1 MRLIHTDV
9 FDCMMKKKMFFLLC
23 LPVFWTLIAPSQLL
37 AAPIEKRLAGRILLA
52 VEDHG
57 EAWYVDPITYERT
70 YLKDGA
76 SAFALLRS
84 NGLGISE
91 KDFKSLGAKNRK
103 LLNRLSGRIVLRVQA
118 HGEAY
123 YIDPVY
129 KNLTYLQDG
138 KAAFDVLRNYGLG
151 IKTMDLSNIPVSSKS
166 TVPIPENDALINES
180 VLQSTWTN
188 LINSRRS
195 LSGLSVLSISPD
207 LQTSSDIW
215 VKYLAGLQTITHT
228 RPNNESLLNWAQRQ
242 GVSVKQN
249 APAGT
254 SLFAENLG
262 IITTG
267 TSETE
272 LIAST
277 KDLFNMMLSDKT
289 GHHYQTIHDP
299 AWTHMGIAFYLTPL
313 PNGKATLYAVFHYA
327 NK

>member
-1 MRLIHTDV
+1 M
-9 FDCMMKKKMFFLLC
+9 
-23 LPVFWTLIAPSQLL
+23 PSQLL
-37 AAPIEKRLAGRILLA
+37 AVSIQERLAGRILLA
-52 VEDHG
+52 IEDHG
-57 EAWYVDPITYERT
+57 EAWYIDPITKERT

-91 KDFKSLGAKNRK
+91 KDFKTLEAKKRS

-123 YIDPVY
+123 YIDPIS
-129 KNLTYLQDG
+129 KKLAYLKDG
-138 KAAFDVLRNYGLG
+138 PAAFEILRTYGLG
-151 IKTMDLSNIPVSSKS
+151 IKTMELSNVPVSSKS
-166 TVPIPENDALINES
+166 TIPVPANDTLTNES
-180 VLQSTWTN
+180 SLQSTWVN
-188 LINSRRS
+188 LINSRRMS
-195 LSGLSVLSISPD
+195 FGLSTLSISPD

-228 RPNNESLLNWAQRQ
+228 RPANESLINWAQRQ
-242 GVSVKQN
+242 GVTVKQN

-267 TSETE
+267 TGEAE

-277 KDLFNMMLSDKT
+277 KSLFNMMLSDKT

-299 AWTHMGIAFYLTPL
+299 SWTNMGIAFYLTPL
-313 PNGKATLYAVFHYA
+313 STGKATLYAVFHYA